1 MKPHR
6 LHPYP
11 REPDHHPAGQRPRT
25 GAPGDTNPHETRL
38 TQEKL
43 KC

>member
-11 REPDHHPAGQRPRT
+11 RAPTTTRAS
-25 GAPGDTNPHETRL
+25 APGRRTRRHQPHETRL
-38 TQEKL
+38 PQEKF
-43 KC
+43 K

>member
-11 REPDHHPAGQRPRT
+11 RAPTTLT
-25 GAPGDTNPHETRL
+25 GASAPGPAHAETPTPRN
-38 TQEKL
+38 
-43 KC
+43 